1 MKPLIKLT
9 GFGKSCLLLLPITFL
24 FYPFT
29 KLMLFLSYLNKLLVW
44 IYGNK
49 KKFEYRE
56 PVAFN
61 RNYNNRYNLYKYIS
75 DNYLKD
81 NSEIVYLEFGV
92 AGGTSFKWWLNE
104 NKNDSSRFYGF
115 DTFEGL
121 PENWGMFFRKGDMQ
135 HQESQVQDNRVK
147 FVKGLFQDTL
157 VPFIQ
162 ENRGD
167 LKSAVRKIVHM
178 DADLYSST
186 IFVLTQ
192 LYPYLQP
199 GDIILFDEFNVPLH
213 EFKAFNEF
221 TKAFYIELKPLGAV
235 NNYLQVA
242 FVVK

>member
-9 GFGKSCLLLLPITFL
+9 GFVKSCLLLLPITFL

-56 PVAFN
+56 PVTFN

-135 HQESQVQDNRVK
+135 HQES
-147 FVKGLFQDTL
+147 
-157 VPFIQ
+157 
-162 ENRGD
+162 
-167 LKSAVRKIVHM
+167 
-178 DADLYSST
+178 
-186 IFVLTQ
+186 
-192 LYPYLQP
+192 
-199 GDIILFDEFNVPLH
+199 
-213 EFKAFNEF
+213 
-221 TKAFYIELKPLGAV
+221 
-235 NNYLQVA
+235 
-242 FVVK
+242 

>member
-1 MKPLIKLT
+1 
-9 GFGKSCLLLLPITFL
+9 
-24 FYPFT
+24 
-29 KLMLFLSYLNKLLVW
+29 LVW

-92 AGGTSFKWWLNE
+92 AGGASFKWWLNE

-199 GDIILFDEFNVPLH
+199 GDIILFDEFNVSLH